1 MADVDNQLLLKGF
14 SKIVEI
20 PMGFK
25 VFAAMARRFEL
36 KIRTMARQKSNFHVL
51 TLRVLLLSCSVL

>member
-14 SKIVEI
+14 SKTIEI
-20 PMGFK
+20 PKGFK

-36 KIRTMARQKSNFHVL
+36 EF
-51 TLRVLLLSCSVL
+51 